1 MAAKPKETLEKLQ
14 AGTPPVQTL
23 YAESPFKASAV
34 NLSGAERWASTISGG
49 AVTVFGL
56 KKGGWGG
63 LALALLGG
71 TLIYTGTTGHCE
83 VYNLLR
89 INKAPG
95 KGRRASVKHGEG
107 IKVEKS
113 VTINKSPEELYQFWR
128 NFENLPRVMSHLE
141 SVQVL
146 DHNLSHWV
154 AKAPAGMTVEWDA
167 QIINE
172 KENEL
177 IAWRSLEGATI
188 QHAGSVQ
195 FKRAPGG
202 RGTIVKVE
210 INYSAPAGTVGAA
223 IAKLFGEE
231 PSVQAEEDLRR
242 FKRLMETGETPS
254 TAEQPTGRQ
263 ATDEQSKAKQSVPES
278 RSSEES
284 SEGHETPAHLIL
296 SHGR

>member
-34 NLSGAERWASTISGG
+34 NLSEAERWASTISGG
-49 AVTVFGL
+49 ALTVFGF
-56 KKGGWGG
+56 KKGGLGG

-113 VTINKSPEELYQFWR
+113 VTINKSPAELYQFWR

-146 DHNLSHWV
+146 DQNLSHWV
-154 AKAPAGMTVEWDA
+154 AKAPAGTTAEWDA

-195 FKRAPGG
+195 FKRASGG

-210 INYSAPAGTVGAA
+210 INYSAPAGSVGAA
-223 IAKLFGEE
+223 IAKLFGKE
-231 PSVQAEEDLRR
+231 PSVQIQEDLRR
-242 FKRLMETGETPS
+242 FKRLMEAGETPS
-254 TAEQPTGRQ
+254 IAEQPSGRQ
-263 ATDEQSKAKQSVPES
+263 AIRQPQQAKHSASENQASKES
-278 RSSEES
+278 PAA
-284 SEGHETPAHLIL
+284 HETPANLIL